1 MWFGTCWGVT
11 PDTSLGIAGVHGNGA
26 ANANPQVGDGMK
38 TATTIATTIAA
49 LAMMATSALAADI
62 VRKAPIKKAEAPPPP
77 CDIAFGGGIQSDYNF
92 RGVSQSDRGPGVWA
106 YVEPRCKVHPN
117 IELYTGL
124 WGWSTKLPTTPS
136 GEFDVYGGVRVTV
149 GPLLFDFGA
158 MYYWY
163 PREVQQ
169 FTNFPVGNVVT
180 PTPVPGFAALTLAD
194 TDFWEIYGKMT
205 WTVNDWL
212 ALSPYVYYADN
223 FLNSGAKATY
233 AGGIVKVTIPSAMM
247 PTDWGAYISAE
258 AAHYWLGTVTAFGAP
273 FFDLPD
279 YTYWNAGVGFT
290 YKIFTVDFRYHDT
303 DLSTAQCFTL
313 TGDPRGVTSGTGTS
327 RWCGEAFIAKLSFDM
342 TLNNNIK

>member
-1 MWFGTCWGVT
+1 
-11 PDTSLGIAGVHGNGA
+11 
-26 ANANPQVGDGMK
+26 MK

-49 LAMMATSALAADI
+49 LAMMATSAFAADI

-92 RGVSQSDRGPGVWA
+92 RGVSQTDRGPGAWA

-124 WGWSTKLPTTPS
+124 WGWSTKLPTQPT
-136 GEFDVYGGVRVTV
+136 GEFDIYGGIRITA
-149 GPLLFDFGA
+149 GPLAFDFGA

-169 FTNFPVGNVVT
+169 WL
-180 PTPVPGFAALTLAD
+180 VPGVSPTGFIGVTDVFTGFPLTLAN
-194 TDFWEIYGKMT
+194 TDFWEVYGKMT

-212 ALSPYVYYADN
+212 SISPYVYYTPS
-223 FLNSGAKATY
+223 FLNTGAPGTY
-233 AGGIVKVTIPSAMM
+233 AGGIVKVTVPSAMM
-247 PTDWGAYISAE
+247 PTDFGAYISGE
-258 AAHYWLGTVTAFGAP
+258 AAHYWLGTVTAFGP
-273 FFDLPD
+273 PVFDLPD
-279 YTYWNAGVGFT
+279 YTYWNLGVGFT

-303 DLSTAQCFTL
+303 DLTTAQCQTIA
-313 TGDPRGVTSGTGTS
+313 GDPRGVTTGTTK
-327 RWCGEAFIAKLSFDM
+327 WCSEAFIAKLSFDL

>member
-1 MWFGTCWGVT
+1 LLGRHAGHVT
-11 PDTSLGIAGVHGNGA
+11 GYRWSSRQWRRERQPAGGGRNENRNNHSNDHRRAGHDGHLRARRRHRAQSADQEGRGA
-26 ANANPQVGDGMK
+26 A
-38 TATTIATTIAA
+38 
-49 LAMMATSALAADI
+49 
-62 VRKAPIKKAEAPPPP
+62 PP